1 MGEPITGAN
10 ILLLISRFSWSLSTI
25 LGHHLGEANTKF
37 LTDMSRRAEKMEQEG
52 IHNYEQ
58 QVNYIKNRI
67 EEKKDMSTI

>member
-1 MGEPITGAN
+1 
-10 ILLLISRFSWSLSTI
+10 
-25 LGHHLGEANTKF
+25 
-37 LTDMSRRAEKMEQEG
+37 MEQGG